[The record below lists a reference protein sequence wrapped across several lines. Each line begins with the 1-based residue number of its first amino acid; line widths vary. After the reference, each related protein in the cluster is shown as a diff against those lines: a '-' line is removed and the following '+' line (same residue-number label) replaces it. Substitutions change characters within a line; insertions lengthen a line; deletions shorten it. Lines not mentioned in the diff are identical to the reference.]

1 MRVQIFSDLHADV
14 LPPRQIGIG
23 TDVDV
28 VIAAGDICEG
38 AVQSFAV
45 LRHFVPAAVPI
56 VFVLGNHEYY
66 RSFVPNELAAARKRA
81 ATHNIHLLENDTVV
95 INGVRLAGATLW
107 TDYALF
113 GAEWRQR
120 VMDACRHGLNDH
132 RLIGWRKQPWE
143 QFRPQEALLLH
154 QQSREYL
161 GALLAE
167 RFAGVTV
174 AVTHH
179 APPPGSIAECFR
191 TTYSPVGSPPTART
205 SSLPPNLT
213 SGSTAICTIRPITGS
228 VPRALSAI
236 PMATATRTRSSILRS
251 LWRLVDAR
259 SLPRG
264 SGRPGDRSSTA
275 VASGPAIGMAAKFWG
290 RLPGA

>member
-14 LPPRQIGIG
+14 RPPKQIGIG
-23 TDVDV
+23 ADVDV

-66 RSFVPNELAAARKRA
+66 RSFVSYELAAARKRA
-81 ATHNIHLLENDTVV
+81 AADNIHLLENDTVV
-95 INGVRLAGATLW
+95 INGVRFVGATLW

-167 RFAGVTV
+167 RFAGATV
-174 AVTHH
+174 VVTHH
-179 APPPGSIAECFR
+179 APHPGSIADCFR
-191 TTYSPVGSPPTART
+191 TDLLTGGFASDCEDLILATQPDFWIHGHMHNSADYRVG
-205 SSLPPNLT
+205 
-213 SGSTAICTIRPITGS
+213 
-228 VPRALSAI
+228 
-236 PMATATRTRSSILRS
+236 ATRIVCNPNGYGNENPFFDSA
-251 LWRLVDAR
+251 LVVEV
-259 SLPRG
+259 G
-264 SGRPGDRSSTA
+264 
-275 VASGPAIGMAAKFWG
+275 
-290 RLPGA
+290 